1 MNLGLAAATFAIV
14 IPAELPDKTFI
25 SCVVLGARYRPL
37 PVWCGAAAALVL
49 QAGVGAAAGRLVGLA
64 PHRVVQGVVA
74 ALFVAG
80 GAYLVLGSEAR
91 EEREE
96 REGLDIA
103 EEDRGEIELVAA
115 PSDLRIALTTFGVVA
130 LAELGDLTQVVI
142 ANLSARY
149 DDALAVFAGASLA
162 LVLVSA
168 FGVAAGRTI
177 VRVVPLALVRRI
189 SGLVLLGLGVA
200 SAVAAAGA

>member
-64 PHRVVQGVVA
+64 PHRLVQGVVA

-80 GAYLVLGSEAR
+80 GAYLVLGSEA
-91 EEREE
+91 REE